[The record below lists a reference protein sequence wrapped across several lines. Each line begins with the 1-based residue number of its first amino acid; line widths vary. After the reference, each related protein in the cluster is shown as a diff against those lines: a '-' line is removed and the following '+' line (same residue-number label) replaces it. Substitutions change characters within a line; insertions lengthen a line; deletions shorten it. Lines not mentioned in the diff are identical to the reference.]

1 MSFAIP
7 PYPFDRLEPIL
18 ATADR
23 HDGGRIDCSIGTP
36 CDAPPSLVLD
46 ALAAATSH
54 RGYPKS
60 VGSATYRAAISAY
73 LLRRYAVQ
81 VPESAIA
88 ACVGTKEFVA
98 SLPSYLRLR
107 DESRDTV
114 LYPATSYP
122 TYEMGARVAS
132 LRAVAVPVVDGA
144 LDLDAI
150 SADDAARALCLW
162 VNSPSNPTGR
172 VEDLSRVASWG
183 RHHGVLVASDEC
195 YSEFT
200 WTGSPRS
207 ILQEGSEGVLAV
219 HSISKRSNLAGVR
232 AGFYAGD
239 AQVVSFLALARQ
251 HAGLM
256 VAGPVQDAVA
266 VAYGDDAHVDAQ
278 RARYHERLDL
288 MSAALRDVGFSVDPC
303 EGAFYLWVTEGR
315 DGFDTAQ
322 RLAEASGLVVSP
334 GEFYGERSDTYV
346 RVAMV
351 QPTARL
357 EIVAQRL
364 RESSLNR

>member
-7 PYPFDRLEPIL
+7 PYPFDRLEEIL
-18 ATADR
+18 AIAER
-23 HDGGRIDCSIGTP
+23 HEGGKVDCSIGTP
-36 CDAPPSLVLD
+36 CDAPSPMVLD

-54 RGYPKS
+54 RGYPRS
-60 VGSATYRAAISAY
+60 VGSPTFRSAISAY
-73 LLRRYAVQ
+73 LQRRYAVS
-81 VPESAIA
+81 VPDDSIA

-98 SLPSYLRLR
+98 SLPGYLRLR

-122 TYEMGARVAS
+122 TYEMGARLAS
-132 LRAVAVPVVDGA
+132 LRALPVAMVDGM
-144 LDLDAI
+144 LDLDSI
-150 SADDAARALCLW
+150 SASDAARALCLW

-172 VEDLSRVASWG
+172 VEDLSRAASWG
-183 RHHGVLVASDEC
+183 RQNGVLVASDEC

-200 WTGSPRS
+200 WTSSPRS
-207 ILQEGSEGVLAV
+207 ILQEGSEGVVAV

-239 AQVVSFLALARQ
+239 SELVGFLSLARQ

-256 VAGPVQDAVA
+256 VAGPVQEAVA
-266 VAYGDDAHVDAQ
+266 VAYGDDSHVDAQ
-278 RARYHERLDL
+278 RARYHERLEF
-288 MSAALRDVGFSVDPC
+288 MGTALRDAGFTVEPC
-303 EGAFYLWVTEGR
+303 EGSFYVWATEGR
-315 DGFDTAQ
+315 NGFETAQ
-322 RLAEASGLVVSP
+322 RVAEASGLVVSP
-334 GEFYGERSDTYV
+334 GEFYGDRSDTYI

-351 QPTARL
+351 QPLSRL